1 MHPQLH
7 NHLKVCFTFPG
18 LENLDEEDAEL
29 FKLTNPKDVKVPNNY
44 KGPQLKFPLSMNQVE
59 SLIDA
64 FKRKQVNVILYIF
77 NPKAVLVCQAGGVSR
92 FWHSHEHHWELKA
105 GAVLASV

>member
-1 MHPQLH
+1 MQFEWWEIIPSFLGWIDLCQT
-7 NHLKVCFTFPG
+7 NNVCFPFAG
-18 LENLDEEDAEL
+18 LENIDEEDAEL

-64 FKRKQVNVILYIF
+64 FKRKQVGLILF
-77 NPKAVLVCQAGGVSR
+77 NLKDTFRKV
-92 FWHSHEHHWELKA
+92 HEEC
-105 GAVLASV
+105 SS